1 MVRNRVAFSGLLIG
15 VVGIGA
21 CTTLRRVQPAE
32 FLAKNNPDVLWVT
45 HANNTIVPVTQP
57 EIAGDTLKGMWQGTQ
72 RRVAIPLSEV
82 RRVRAKLPD
91 SRKTAV
97 LVTTLGMAGVSAVYF
112 LWISKAGPR
121 PEGVFCGPDQRG
133 LAVPSC

>member
-1 MVRNRVAFSGLLIG
+1 MIRNRVAFSGLLLG

-45 HANNTIVPVTQP
+45 HANNTVVPVTQA
-57 EIAGDTLKGMWQGTQ
+57 EIAGDTLRGMWQGTQ
-72 RRVAIPLSEV
+72 RRVAIPLNEV
-82 RRVRAKLPD
+82 RRVRAKLHD
-91 SRKTAV
+91 SRKTA
-97 LVTTLGMAGVSAVYF
+97 LFVTAMLGAGVSAVYF
-112 LWISKAGPR
+112 IWISQAGPR